1 MKKSII
7 KNNSR
12 KKKKGFTLVELIAV
26 MAIIAVLSSVL
37 VPKVVGFIDEGKKTS
52 AVEEARQVVL
62 AIESFNISADSASII
77 DGMDSFSTFSSK
89 LTNKNYIDAAEFKA
103 IDASNTYEQLKAIV
117 KGSQTFQ
124 LVDDK
129 ITVNKAATSTP

>member
-7 KNNSR
+7 KNNNR

-62 AIESFNISADSASII
+62 AIESYNISADSASII

-103 IDASNTYEQLKAIV
+103 IDASNTYSQLKAIV

-124 LVDDK
+124 LVNDK
-129 ITVNKAATSTP
+129 ISVNNVATATP

>member
-7 KNNSR
+7 KNNIK

-62 AIESFNISADSASII
+62 AIESFNISADSASVIH
-77 DGMDSFSTFSSK
+77 GMDSFSAFSSK